1 MGMDVSEEIS
11 SSQKSDVVRNFL
23 KEIIASMVNFLGW
36 GLRGNSRFLLI
47 ILTNWV

>member
-1 MGMDVSEEIS
+1 MWLGI
-11 SSQKSDVVRNFL
+11 F
-23 KEIIASMVNFLGW
+23 KETIASKVNFLAW

>member
-1 MGMDVSEEIS
+1 MDILEEMS
-11 SSQKSDVVRNFL
+11 SSQKSDMVRNFL
-23 KEIIASMVNFLGW
+23 KEMIVSMVNFLGW